1 MKHNNYYK
9 EEVPELKNRQTE
21 MIQNHYK
28 DYSPENDWVLWIIPE
43 LYHQYKIENLE
54 GSIEIKKTDGTK
66 INIPYCLRKPYPNKH
81 INQLAM
87 KSGRKRLYGIPVVF
101 KSFEELENV
110 SEIIIKWDVY
120 TYQHLKNIET
130 PFDLHIDI
138 LEIKYLLNF
147 EKNIEHSEYRT
158 YTIFSKDNILDNFDV
173 DNDKEVMQKYYDEF
187 DVAIDIYGSLLCG
200 DDSFELMIN
209 DVYALNNKSI
219 AIETNVDIDINIFN
233 KNFDE
238 IQLLVEKTRV
248 KNEVQL
254 DILRYEKKETLTA
267 AYAVDT
273 LYSFL

>member
-21 MIQNHYK
+21 MIQTHYK
-28 DYSPENDWVLWIIPE
+28 DYSSENDWVLWIIPE
-43 LYHQYKIENLE
+43 IYHQYKIENLK
-54 GSIEIKKTDGTK
+54 GSIEIKKLDGTK
-66 INIPYCLRKPYPNKH
+66 IDIPYCLRKPYPNKN

-87 KSGRKRLYGIPVVF
+87 KSGRKRLYGIPLIF
-101 KSFEELENV
+101 KSFEELETV

-120 TYQHLKNIET
+120 TYHHLNNIET

-138 LEIKYLLNF
+138 LEIKYQVNF

-200 DDSFELMIN
+200 DDSFELMIY